1 MFFAVPAFV
10 AFGLSLLA
18 LPVSALPLS
27 AVADTVF
34 YTASAK
40 QLPSRVGA
48 VRFIVSTPGLSGGV
62 VERIFNAHGALLE
75 QVPYADADA
84 KTREGIALQWLPS
97 GDLKGRR
104 AYKNGQLDGQAVL
117 HYPNGTI
124 KQLALYQ
131 QGHEKSK
138 QCYGLN
144 GQPSDCPE
152 ENGAGKVY
160 AAYQFGDLVLD
171 RQVQRETRYP
181 AIAAGTVP
189 LRGQVVV
196 ACAIGVDGKVREIR
210 IYKGIGATYDREALR
225 VVNGLR
231 GSFSPQLQDGEPVES
246 FYTLGVD
253 FIPPVSR

>member
-1 MFFAVPAFV
+1 MFFAVPTFV
-10 AFGLSLLA
+10 AFRLSLWA
-18 LPVSALPLS
+18 LPASALPPT

-48 VRFIVSTPGLSGGV
+48 VRFIVTTPTLTGGV
-62 VERIFNAHGALLE
+62 VQRIFNAHGAMLE

-84 KTREGIALQWLPS
+84 KTREGIALEWLPS

-104 AYKNGQLDGQAVL
+104 IYKTGQLDGQAVL
-117 HYPNGTI
+117 YYPNGTI
-124 KQLALYQ
+124 KQLTIYQ
-131 QGHEKSK
+131 QGQEKSK
-138 QCYGLN
+138 QCYGPN

-152 ENGAGKVY
+152 ETRAGKVY
-160 AAYQFGDLVLD
+160 AAYQFGDLVLA
-171 RQVQRETRYP
+171 RQVQHETRYP

-189 LRGQVVV
+189 LLGQVVV

-210 IYKGIGATYDREALR
+210 VYKGLGTAYDREALR

-253 FIPPVSR
+253 FIPPVPR